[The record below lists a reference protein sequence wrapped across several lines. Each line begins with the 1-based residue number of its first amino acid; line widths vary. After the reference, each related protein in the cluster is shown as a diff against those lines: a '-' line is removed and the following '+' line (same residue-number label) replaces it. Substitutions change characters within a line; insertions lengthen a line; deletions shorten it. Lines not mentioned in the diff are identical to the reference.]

1 MAEGAPPAD
10 TLPLMKVTAVAGGVG
25 GAKLLRGL
33 ARVVDDLTAIV
44 NTGDD
49 AEIYGVHVSPD
60 VDIVTYWLA
69 GIAETERGWGIEGD
83 TFTVVEALGA
93 LGIDN
98 WFSLGDRDFA
108 TCLLRSERI
117 RDGASLSTVTDDI
130 RRALGVETR
139 ILPMSDD
146 PVRTQIVTT
155 GGETLEFQEY
165 FVKLRQQP
173 DVADV
178 RFAGISGAKPAP
190 GVLEAIE
197 TADRVIVC
205 PSNPYLSIG
214 PILALPEVR
223 DRLREHPAVTAVTP
237 IVAGAALKGPADRLL
252 AAMGV
257 EVGAFGVAGLY
268 ADLADTFVVDEVDA
282 ADARR
287 VERLGLRALVAD
299 TIMTDIEASTRLA
312 RELL

>member
-1 MAEGAPPAD
+1 
-10 TLPLMKVTAVAGGVG
+10 MKVTALAGGVG

-33 ARVVDDLTAIV
+33 ASVVDDLTTIV

-69 GIAETERGWGIEGD
+69 GIADTERGWGIEGD
-83 TFTVVEALGA
+83 TFTVVEAIGA
-93 LGIDN
+93 LGVDN

-108 TCLLRSERI
+108 TCLLRSERM
-117 RDGASLSTVTDDI
+117 RDGESLSAVTDDI
-130 RRALGVETR
+130 RRALGVETQ

-146 PVRTQIVTT
+146 PVRTQLVTSD
-155 GGETLEFQEY
+155 GDTLEFQEY

-173 DVADV
+173 EIVEV

-190 GVLEAIE
+190 RVLDAIRK
-197 TADRVIVC
+197 ADQVIIC

-223 DRLREHPAVTAVTP
+223 DSLRDHPAVTAVTP

-252 AAMGV
+252 SAMGV
-257 EVGAFGVAGLY
+257 EVGAFGVAGMY
-268 ADLADTFVVDEVDA
+268 SDLADTFVVDEVDA
-282 ADARR
+282 AEAER
-287 VERLGLRALVAD
+287 VEGLGLRALVVD
-299 TIMTDIEASTRLA
+299 TIMTDAVASKRLA
-312 RELL
+312 RALL